1 MRGYET
7 HSDPAYESKYS
18 AFRANS
24 APARPAA
31 SITLRDS
38 RRKRRWLPHADGW
51 SGPGS
56 APGTGGLEA
65 GPAPGS
71 HWVKP
76 GNGLWGCG
84 VPCVQSCR
92 WQARGCV
99 HPFGVPVTA
108 CRGGMGRVRVRA
120 AGSIRPVGPPPVA
133 GAVNQRSRT
142 ARVPEYGERRPCG
155 RGAVGPA
162 VREVSAP
169 VFRVRIIGVALG
181 QVPPGEER
189 SHRTPTPWARHLSHR
204 NGRTQN
210 PGRPPPC
217 PRLNGRSLADA
228 VGGNRDT
235 SSTCGLSGRVARPG

>member
-84 VPCVQSCR
+84 VPRVQSCR

-99 HPFGVPVTA
+99 HPFGVPVA
-108 CRGGMGRVRVRA
+108 GCRAGMGRVRVRA
-120 AGSIRPVGPPPVA
+120 AGSIRPVGRPPVA
-133 GAVNQRSRT
+133 GAVTQRSRT
-142 ARVPEYGERRPCG
+142 ARVRAGSCRLLGSSPGHGPGRRAAGSAAAGGSPQSVSFT
-155 RGAVGPA
+155 R
-162 VREVSAP
+162 VRLSAP
-169 VFRVRIIGVALG
+169 APPSTSADTVRCKA
-181 QVPPGEER
+181 
-189 SHRTPTPWARHLSHR
+189 
-204 NGRTQN
+204 
-210 PGRPPPC
+210 
-217 PRLNGRSLADA
+217 
-228 VGGNRDT
+228 
-235 SSTCGLSGRVARPG
+235 